1 MALRTAGALAFGFA
15 AGWIARSVVGSTREA
30 VIGAVVL
37 LDGVRHEVTRIV
49 AEQVERIQDFF
60 AEGRA
65 HYEAERARSPVD
77 DASPP
82 RVVPLRRRTDAA

>member
-1 MALRTAGALAFGFA
+1 MALKTVGVFASGFA

-30 VIGAVVL
+30 AISALVIV
-37 LDGVRHEVTRIV
+37 DGLRHEVTRVV

-65 HYEAERARSPVD
+65 HYEAQRTHSPVD

-82 RVVPLRRRTDAA
+82 RVVPLRGRTDAA